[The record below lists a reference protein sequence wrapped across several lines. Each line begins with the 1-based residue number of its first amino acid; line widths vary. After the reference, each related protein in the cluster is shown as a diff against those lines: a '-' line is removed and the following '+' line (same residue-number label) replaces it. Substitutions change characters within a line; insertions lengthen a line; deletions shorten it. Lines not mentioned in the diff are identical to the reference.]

1 MKTQYKNSAIIGVKE
16 LRQNLEKYISQINK
30 GRAFTVVR
38 RSKPVFK
45 ISPADE
51 WGDDGIWETVIDFR
65 EINKQGVPATDVLKA
80 IKKID
85 G

>member
-1 MKTQYKNSAIIGVKE
+1 MKTQHKNSTIIGVKE
-16 LRQNLEKYISQINK
+16 LRQNLEKYISKIDK
-30 GRAFTVVR
+30 GQVFTVVR

-51 WGDDGIWETVIDFR
+51 WGDDGVWETVIDFR
-65 EINKQGVPATDVLKA
+65 EIDKDGVPATDVLKA
-80 IKKID
+80 LKKID